1 MKQSGCEESIER
13 KKSNIAVFVGDDVE
27 RFRRKF
33 EKLKNSEQNVEST
46 WFVEIKLFGGKILIL
61 PACGR
66 SREFRWRSELTLH
79 ISCWIP

>member
-13 KKSNIAVFVGDDVE
+13 KKSNITVFVGDDVE

-46 WFVEIKLFGGKILIL
+46 
-61 PACGR
+61 
-66 SREFRWRSELTLH
+66 
-79 ISCWIP
+79 